1 MSKRERETKDDD
13 GGGEKRMKID
23 NDPEILNALE
33 TLKKMKENLKKMKEN
48 LKKIKEYLHREFE
61 KKMPV
66 KNKKGGETYLHFAA
80 FMGYIEA
87 ANALIQDDADV
98 NAVDKLE
105 RTALHIA
112 AGEGHVEFA
121 KVLIENRAD
130 LDAHVG

>member
-1 MSKRERETKDDD
+1 
-13 GGGEKRMKID
+13 
-23 NDPEILNALE
+23 
-33 TLKKMKENLKKMKEN
+33 MKESLR
-48 LKKIKEYLHREFE
+48 IQFE
-61 KKMPV
+61 KEACWIR
-66 KNKKGGETYLHFAA
+66 KGEASGETYLHFAA

-121 KVLIENRAD
+121 NQASWSCIQSVLCDSFVHHFSWYIYSWHMDIFLGPVAFGDEQK
-130 LDAHVG
+130 